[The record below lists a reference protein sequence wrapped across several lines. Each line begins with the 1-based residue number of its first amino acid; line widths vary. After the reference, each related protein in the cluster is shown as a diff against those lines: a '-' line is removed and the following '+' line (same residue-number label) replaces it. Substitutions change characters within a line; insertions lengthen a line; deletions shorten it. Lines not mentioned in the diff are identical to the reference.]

1 MFEEKFRRFVRE
13 QSQHF
18 VDNVPI
24 GDIDKE
30 TYARAIKLIEEVGEL
45 FELILENDNLQRKDK
60 QIDKGKLSEEFA
72 DVIITTMMLAERMQV
87 DVEDALAKKIQK
99 VIERRK

>member
-1 MFEEKFRRFVRE
+1 MFEEKFRTFVRE
-13 QSQHF
+13 QSQYF
-18 VDNVPI
+18 VDKVPI

-60 QIDKGKLSEEFA
+60 QIDKSKLSEEFA
-72 DVIITTMMLAERMQV
+72 DVIITAMLLAERMEV
-87 DVEDALAKKIQK
+87 DVDEALERKMQK
-99 VIERRK
+99 VIERRM